1 MLPALI
7 GAGASLL
14 GTFLGNQQREAGQNK
29 EIELQKEFAQHGLR
43 WKIEDAERAGVHP
56 LAALGAT
63 GASYSPV
70 GLGQNDTAAGFSAAG
85 DSVARAVDA
94 TRTKSERAGY
104 DATVQRLTLTRMGLE
119 NDLLASQIA
128 QINQAGRGPP
138 FPMSTDTGPF
148 ADQGDVGT
156 TVPTPFG
163 GPALRVRNPKLAQTA
178 QDHFGEP
185 LEWAYG
191 LGNWLDSVAT
201 QAFEEGAKHVTEVQK
216 KGADRR
222 RMYDQ

>member
-43 WKIEDAERAGVHP
+43 WKIEDAERAGIHP

-70 GLGQNDTAAGFSAAG
+70 GLGSNDTAAGFSAAG
-85 DSVARAVDA
+85 DTFSRAIDA
-94 TRTKSERAGY
+94 TRTQSERATAY
-104 DATVQRLTLTRMGLE
+104 DQTVQRLTLTRMGLE

-128 QINQAGRGPP
+128 QVRQAGHNPP
-138 FPMSTDTGPF
+138 FPSGSGAPFDTGDITQVRGMTPNRKVSD
-148 ADQGDVGT
+148 AETIT
-156 TVPTPFG
+156 T
-163 GPALRVRNPKLAQTA
+163 RY
-178 QDHFGEP
+178 GEP
-185 LEWAYG
+185 AEWIY
-191 LGNWLDSVAT
+191 SPFV
-201 QAFEEGAKHVTEVQK
+201 V
-216 KGADRR
+216 GADVIETLGKDLPRAR
-222 RMYDQ
+222 EVYESRPIRGTQFYR